1 MTAGTS
7 STHWAESCLEV
18 KINKALERSI
28 HMRASFSIISDL
40 HSTILK
46 RKCLRL
52 SETLSEHGHET
63 RKIITSRAP
72 EKLTASYSLH
82 LFWAAKVID
91 VFAHFQQRACM
102 IWSFLTLSLFLSTAS
117 LHAVILFI
125 FFFFLRVFYHRFARP
140 WMHSVER
147 NCVSF
152 WVPQLP
158 CRPRHSLKIPCTPAI
173 VKRYREECAGKSG
186 LNVYAAQEQLSV
198 HLLPLLADTR
208 AVGPCAQVPAYNKL
222 ATADY
227 NKRSQPRQISQL
239 PEKQTYP
246 LICFGFGRV
255 IS

>member
-1 MTAGTS
+1 MFLRTS
-7 STHWAESCLEV
+7 SNVLAWSGLFWHCP
-18 KINKALERSI
+18 
-28 HMRASFSIISDL
+28 FSL
-40 HSTILK
+40 VLQAY
-46 RKCLRL
+46 
-52 SETLSEHGHET
+52 TLSF
-63 RKIITSRAP
+63 
-72 EKLTASYSLH
+72 YS
-82 LFWAAKVID
+82 
-91 VFAHFQQRACM
+91 
-102 IWSFLTLSLFLSTAS
+102 S
-117 LHAVILFI
+117 